1 MSDSRTQPY
10 FFAFDT
16 KSKPGKMI
24 GHFVRFETLEMDV
37 KPGAAGLDA
46 SFKLLGADVEND
58 KRIRQMIGCAHAFK
72 EENPQCFPKEE

>member
-24 GHFVRFETLEMDV
+24 GHFVRFETIEIDAR
-37 KPGAAGLDA
+37 PGSAGLDA
-46 SFKLLGADVEND
+46 SFTLLGADVEND
-58 KRIRQMIGCAHAFK
+58 KRIRQMIVSAHAFK
-72 EENPQCFPKEE
+72 EKNPQFFPKE